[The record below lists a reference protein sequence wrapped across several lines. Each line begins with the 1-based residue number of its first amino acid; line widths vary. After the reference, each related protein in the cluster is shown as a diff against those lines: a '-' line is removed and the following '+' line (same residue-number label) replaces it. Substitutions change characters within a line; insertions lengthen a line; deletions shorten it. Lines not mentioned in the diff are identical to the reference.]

1 MKGKITLIVLCVQ
14 SLLSWG
20 QTLVPEPN
28 DTLWIE
34 GVPQN
39 VLTMYDIYQE
49 NISDETIE
57 LTWETV
63 LVDVPSGWD
72 YSVCDNGT
80 CYVGIPDGF
89 TMPNPVPA
97 GESGFLGLNL
107 TPNSE
112 GSGILQIYVHVSG
125 EPENGFLCTW
135 IFSAATVGVE
145 ALHQAAFSLYPN
157 PANEFLTVSNPARQN
172 VQYEIRNAVGDLLVM
187 QTTNAL
193 SQEFNVHELT
203 SGVYYL
209 RIVHDRQ
216 IQSLRFIKI

>member
-125 EPENGFLCTW
+125 EPDAGW
-135 IFSAATVGVE
+135 
-145 ALHQAAFSLYPN
+145 
-157 PANEFLTVSNPARQN
+157 
-172 VQYEIRNAVGDLLVM
+172 
-187 QTTNAL
+187 
-193 SQEFNVHELT
+193 
-203 SGVYYL
+203 
-209 RIVHDRQ
+209 
-216 IQSLRFIKI
+216 